1 MEQIFSDQLK
11 KSADVENSCILP
23 AIEQFWDTGLVVLH
37 IYVYCSSKEHIP
49 KDSPLKDIVNTGYAL
64 EQLRQVKFS
73 QFLTFA
79 LLTKVVIL

>member
-1 MEQIFSDQLK
+1 MLK
-11 KSADVENSCILP
+11 IP
-23 AIEQFWDTGLVVLH
+23 AYCLSLRSRRPSH
-37 IYVYCSSKEHIP
+37 VYCSSKEHIP

-79 LLTKVVIL
+79 LLTKVAIL